1 MKAEPN
7 TSTRVTSIH
16 ATDPRPHVVII
27 GGGFAGLTAARKLDK
42 ADVRITLIDRT
53 NHHLFQPLLYQVA
66 MSVLNPADITV
77 PIRWMLRDQ
86 PNATVIMAEVHSIDV
101 AQHTLTL
108 DGGTSTVAWDYLV
121 VASGARHAYFGHPEW
136 EHNAPGLKSIE
147 DALEMRRRFLLSFE
161 AAERAS
167 AAGQRE
173 ALLTFVIVGGGPT
186 GVELAGMI
194 PEITRKTMT
203 RNFRRFDPAKARV
216 VLLEAGPRILPQFP
230 ESLSARAQRDL
241 VDLGVDVRTNTAVT
255 QVDDAGV
262 TVASGERIF
271 AHTVFWGAGNQ
282 ASPLGAQLG
291 TPLDRAGRVLVGPDL
306 ALPTD
311 PNVFAVGDIASV
323 LTDAGMPVPA
333 VAPAAN
339 QMGAHAAEC
348 ILHDLRGT
356 PRPLFRYFNKGDLA
370 TIGRHRAVAAV
381 GALELQGNIAWLAWL
396 FIHILYLAGLRNRL
410 TVFVQWAYQ
419 YVTYQRG
426 VRLITGTT
434 AHRLLNTSRD
444 QERVRA
450 DARHDDDRPD
460 DVRA

>member
-7 TSTRVTSIH
+7 TSTRVTSMH
-16 ATDPRPHVVII
+16 ATDPRPHVVIV
-27 GGGFAGLTAARKLDK
+27 GGGFAGLTAARTLAK
-42 ADVRITLIDRT
+42 AEVRITLIDRT

-66 MSVLNPADITV
+66 TAVLNPADITV

-86 PNATVIMAEVHSIDV
+86 PNATVIMAEVDSIDV
-101 AQHTLTL
+101 PQHTLTL
-108 DGGTSTVAWDYLV
+108 DGGSSVVAWDYLI

-136 EHNAPGLKSIE
+136 ENNAPGLKSIE

-167 AAGQRE
+167 AEGQRE

-194 PEITRKTMT
+194 PEITRKAMK
-203 RNFRRFDPAKARV
+203 NDFRRIDPTSARI
-216 VLLEAGPRILPQFP
+216 VLLEAGPRLLPQFP
-230 ESLSARAQRDL
+230 ESLSARAERDL
-241 VDLGVDVRTNTAVT
+241 RDLGVDVRTNTAVT
-255 QVDDAGV
+255 TVDDAGV

-282 ASPLGAQLG
+282 ASPLGKQLG
-291 TPLDRAGRVLVGPDL
+291 TPLDRAGRVIVGPDL
-306 ALPTD
+306 ALPGD
-311 PNVFAVGDIASV
+311 SHVFAVGDIASV
-323 LTDAGMPVPA
+323 LTDAGTPVPA

-339 QMGAHAAEC
+339 QMGEHAARC
-348 ILHDLRGT
+348 ILHDLGGT
-356 PRPLFRYFNKGDLA
+356 PRTFFRYFNKGDLA

-381 GALELQGNIAWLAWL
+381 GALELQGYIAWLAWL

-410 TVFVQWAYQ
+410 TVFVQWAFQ

-426 VRLITGTT
+426 ARLITGTT
-434 AHRLLNTSRD
+434 AHRLLNTSR
-444 QERVRA
+444 ERELARA
-450 DARHDDDRPD
+450 EAREDATLVGD
-460 DVRA
+460 

>member
-1 MKAEPN
+1 VKAEPN
-7 TSTRVTSIH
+7 TSTRVTSMH
-16 ATDPRPHVVII
+16 ATDPRPHVVIV
-27 GGGFAGLTAARKLDK
+27 GGGFAGLTAARTLAK

-66 MSVLNPADITV
+66 TAVLNPADITV

-86 PNATVIMAEVHSIDV
+86 ANATVIMAEVDRIDA

-108 DGGTSTVAWDYLV
+108 DGGSSTVAWDYLLL
-121 VASGARHAYFGHPEW
+121 ASGARHAYFGHPEW
-136 EHNAPGLKSIE
+136 EANAPGLKSIE

-167 AAGQRE
+167 AVGQRD

-194 PEITRKTMT
+194 PEITRKAMKHD
-203 RNFRRFDPAKARV
+203 FRRIDPATSRV

-230 ESLSARAQRDL
+230 EALSARAERDL
-241 VDLGVDVRTNTAVT
+241 RELGVEVRTNTAVT
-255 QVDDAGV
+255 HVDDEGV
-262 TVASGERIF
+262 TLASGDRLL

-282 ASPLGAQLG
+282 ASPLAQQLG
-291 TPLDRAGRVLVGPDL
+291 VPLDRAGRVIVGPDL
-306 ALPTD
+306 SVPGHD
-311 PNVFAVGDIASV
+311 HVFAVGDIASV
-323 LTDAGMPVPA
+323 MTAKGTPVPA

-339 QMGAHAAEC
+339 QMGAHAAEA

-356 PRPLFRYFNKGDLA
+356 PRATFKYFNKGDLA

-381 GALELQGNIAWLAWL
+381 GTLQLQGYIAWLAWL
-396 FIHILYLAGLRNRL
+396 FVHILYLAGFRNRL

-419 YVTYQRG
+419 YFTYQRG

-434 AHRLLNTSRD
+434 AHRLLKTSR
-444 QERVRA
+444 ERELARA
-450 DARHDDDRPD
+450 EAREDT
-460 DVRA
+460 

>member
-7 TSTRVTSIH
+7 TSTRVTSMH
-16 ATDPRPHVVII
+16 ATDPRPHVVVV
-27 GGGFAGLTAARKLDK
+27 GGGFAGLSATRALAK

-66 MSVLNPADITV
+66 TAVLNPADITV

-86 PNATVIMAEVHSIDV
+86 ANVTVIMAEVDGIDV
-101 AQHTLTL
+101 AQHTLSL
-108 DGGTSTVAWDYLV
+108 DGGSSTVAWDYLLI
-121 VASGARHAYFGHPEW
+121 ASGARHAYFGHPDW
-136 EHNAPGLKSIE
+136 EVHAPGLKSIE

-167 AAGQRE
+167 AVGQRD

-194 PEITRKTMT
+194 PEITRKAMKHD
-203 RNFRRFDPAKARV
+203 FRRIDPASSRV

-230 ESLSARAQRDL
+230 EALSARAERDL
-241 VDLGVDVRTNTAVT
+241 RELGVDVRTNTAVT
-255 QVDDAGV
+255 KVDDEGV
-262 TVASGERIF
+262 TLASGDRLL

-282 ASPLGAQLG
+282 ASSLGKQLG
-291 TPLDRAGRVLVGPDL
+291 VPLDRAGRVIVSPDL
-306 ALPTD
+306 SVPGHD
-311 PNVFAVGDIASV
+311 HVFAVGDIASV
-323 LTDAGMPVPA
+323 MTAKGTPVPA

-339 QMGAHAAEC
+339 QMGAHAAAS

-356 PRPLFRYFNKGDLA
+356 PRATFQYFNKGDLA

-381 GALELQGNIAWLAWL
+381 GSLQLQGYVAWLAWL
-396 FIHILYLAGLRNRL
+396 FIHILYLAGFRNRL

-419 YVTYQRG
+419 YFTYQRG

-434 AHRLLNTSRD
+434 AHRLLKTSR
-444 QERVRA
+444 ERELARA
-450 DARHDDDRPD
+450 EAR
-460 DVRA
+460 AEA